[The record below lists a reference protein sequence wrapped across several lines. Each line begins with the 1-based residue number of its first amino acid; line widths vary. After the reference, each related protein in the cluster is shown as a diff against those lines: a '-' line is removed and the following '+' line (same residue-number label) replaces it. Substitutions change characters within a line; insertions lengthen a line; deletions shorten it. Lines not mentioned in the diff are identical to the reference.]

1 MSLLYPKGY
10 FSKVSEISLEYLQ
23 NNNIKGIILDVDNTL
38 IDYYRNMSEETI
50 RWVSELKK
58 NKIKMY
64 ILSNSNNYKKVQE
77 VAKRLNIEQY
87 SKFGMK
93 PLKRGFK
100 KAQRE
105 LNLNSY
111 EIAVIGDQ
119 IFTDVIGANRMRMHS
134 ILVDPIMEKDI
145 FITLLKRPIEI
156 AIKKKILRN
165 NQPVQESVNLKQYIT
180 ENVDINYT
188 DVSYKRKIQKIQRE
202 SREEK

>member
-1 MSLLYPKGY
+1 
-10 FSKVSEISLEYLQ
+10 
-23 NNNIKGIILDVDNTL
+23 
-38 IDYYRNMSEETI
+38 
-50 RWVSELKK
+50 
-58 NKIKMY
+58 
-64 ILSNSNNYKKVQE
+64 
-77 VAKRLNIEQY
+77 LNIEQY